1 MVGAVAG
8 GSALIGTVGGVVAAG
23 YLGSTLG
30 LGGTAAAGAAASPQ
44 GQQVINTVLNISGTI
59 ADSAE
64 GQIILQTG
72 QVGDLAGAI
81 GNATTIAAQ
90 TGNQVVLGMGN
101 AIPFANGSVNQVI
114 MNNVPIGSGTSEF
127 YGPWIDPVEVQRI
140 LAPGGTVTG
149 ASSPIFW
156 NLVGRP

>member
-1 MVGAVAG
+1 MALP
-8 GSALIGTVGGVVAAG
+8 GSGAAG
-23 YLGSTLG
+23 F
-30 LGGTAAAGAAASPQ
+30 ASGRLSHQ
-44 GQQVINTVLNISGTI
+44 HVLNISAI
-59 ADSAE
+59 CRFRQ

-72 QVGDLAGAI
+72 QVGNIAGAI
-81 GNATTIAAQ
+81 GNATAIAAQ